1 MASTPRSPKSV
12 PISPRNMGVAQ
23 FQLKMSP
30 GGLPPI
36 IKAPVKPLGQK
47 TNEKAAH
54 NWNVGHDALS
64 NAAVWL
70 ENAAKEG
77 RRTGERNTEENV
89 NFSGDLT
96 YKTLREL
103 SLPARR
109 LVASSG
115 ALTARELR
123 KASRHDPVL
132 FQPLTK
138 EERQMKEVLQLVSLK
153 AAQKFSTIRGA
164 LRHLDSDCDGTVDRS
179 EIRYFFRA
187 YDFPEHVADQ
197 FFEYLDEEQKGELDY
212 GFFVSFIRPFLEG
225 AINGNPVTA
234 RDLTAQPGAP
244 DSVFEEMISS
254 VDDSELVQ
262 FDREFQGTM
271 RIIGRKIEERFGS
284 AQAAFRFVD
293 GDRSGAITRS
303 ETRYFFRA
311 FNLPQEIADKF
322 HDAID
327 TNRSGEI
334 SVQEF
339 CSCLAPYVKSDAES
353 KKTFRRQAPET
364 PDLLGPPVN
373 HQSDPS
379 KTAWMKEVNSDF
391 RTELRK
397 LMQDMGDKIPL
408 KFKHVRDA
416 FRVLDLER
424 NGRITRSEMRAFF
437 RGFGHPEDVADRVF
451 DLVDQ
456 EGQGEIDFAAFM
468 SHFDSV
474 LGPAFRQAK
483 RQEMIQVSD
492 PRQSK
497 EVNDIAEFIGEHLVV
512 KYKTVQ
518 DAFRAVDLNKDGK
531 LSQYEMRVFVKKFGL
546 SVDAADLFFHALDTE
561 DTGYVLYSTFVQLFG
576 GIKRGKDADTK
587 QMVVRRLT

>member
-1 MASTPRSPKSV
+1 
-12 PISPRNMGVAQ
+12 
-23 FQLKMSP
+23 
-30 GGLPPI
+30 
-36 IKAPVKPLGQK
+36 
-47 TNEKAAH
+47 
-54 NWNVGHDALS
+54 LS
-64 NAAVWL
+64 NASIWL

-77 RRTGERNTEENV
+77 RRTGERQTDEQV
-89 NFSGDLT
+89 DFSGDLT
-96 YKTLREL
+96 YRTLRDL

-123 KASRHDPVL
+123 KASKNDPDL

-138 EERQMKEVLQLVSLK
+138 EERAMKEVLQLVSQK

-187 YDFPEHVADQ
+187 YDFPDHVADK
-197 FFEYLDEEQKGELDY
+197 FFDYLDEDKKGELDY

-244 DSVFEEMISS
+244 DSVFEEMIADETN
-254 VDDSELVQ
+254 DDELVQ
-262 FDREFQGTM
+262 FDREFQGTL

-293 GDRSGAITRS
+293 ADRSGAIARN

-339 CSCLAPYVKSDAES
+339 CKVLNPYVKTTVAAQDT
-353 KKTFRRQAPET
+353 KKTTHREDLET
-364 PDLLGPPVN
+364 PELYGPPPPRVE
-373 HQSDPS
+373 DPNLL
-379 KTAWMKEVNSDF
+379 WMKTVNADF

-397 LMQDMGDKIPL
+397 LMQDLGDKLPL
-408 KFKHVRDA
+408 KFKHMRDA
-416 FRVLDLER
+416 FRMLDLER
-424 NGRITRSEMRAFF
+424 NGRITRAEMRAFF
-437 RGFGHPEDVADRVF
+437 RGFGHQEDVADRVF

-456 EGQGEIDFAAFM
+456 EGHGEVDFGVFM

-483 RQEMIQVSD
+483 RTEMIPVD
-492 PRQSK
+492 EPRTSK
-497 EVNDIAEFIGEHLVV
+497 EVNDIAEFIGEQLVV

-531 LSQYEMRVFVKKFGL
+531 LSQYELRAFVKKFGL
-546 SVDAADLFFHALDTE
+546 SVDAADKFFNALDPE
-561 DTGYVLYSTFVQLFG
+561 GTGYVLYNTFVQLFG
-576 GIKRGKDADTK
+576 GVKNDQPKSK
-587 QMVVRRLT
+587 LVLRRLT

>member
-1 MASTPRSPKSV
+1 M
-12 PISPRNMGVAQ
+12 N
-23 FQLKMSP
+23 MSP

-36 IKAPVKPLGQK
+36 IRAPVKPLGQM
-47 TNEKAAH
+47 TKAGATSKH
-54 NWNVGHDALS
+54 WNIGHDALS
-64 NAAVWL
+64 NASVWL

-77 RRTGERNTEENV
+77 RRTGERQTDEQV

-96 YKTLREL
+96 YRTLREL

-123 KASRHDPVL
+123 KAAHNDPEL

-138 EERQMKEVLQLVSLK
+138 EERAMKEVLQLVSQK

-187 YDFPEHVADQ
+187 YDFPDHVADA
-197 FFEYLDEEQKGELDY
+197 FFDYLDEEKKGELDY

-244 DSVFEEMISS
+244 DSVFEEMIAEQ
-254 VDDSELVQ
+254 DDEELVQ
-262 FDREFQGTM
+262 FDREFQGTL

-284 AQAAFRFVD
+284 AAAAFRFVD
-293 GDRSGAITRS
+293 ADRSGAIARS

-339 CSCLAPYVKSDAES
+339 CKVLSPYVKSDAAQES
-353 KKTFRRQAPET
+353 KNVHKDRET
-364 PDLLGPPVN
+364 PDLYEPPAPRVE
-373 HQSDPS
+373 DPNM
-379 KTAWMKEVNSDF
+379 AWMKTVNSDF
-391 RTELRK
+391 RTELRN
-397 LMQDMGDKIPL
+397 LMRDMGDKLPL
-408 KFKHVRDA
+408 KFKHMRDA

-424 NGRITRSEMRAFF
+424 NGRITRVEMRAFF
-437 RGFGHPEDVADRVF
+437 RGFGHPEDVADRIF

-456 EGQGEIDFAAFM
+456 DKQGEVDFAVFM

-474 LGPAFRQAK
+474 LGPAFRQAT
-483 RQEMIQVSD
+483 RAQMIQVD
-492 PRQSK
+492 EPRTSK
-497 EVNDIAEFIGEHLVV
+497 EVNDIAEFIGERLVV

-531 LSQYEMRVFVKKFGL
+531 LSQYELRIFVKKFGL
-546 SVDAADLFFHALDTE
+546 SVDAADKFFNALDPE
-561 DTGYVLYSTFVQLFG
+561 GSGYVLYNTFVQLFG
-576 GIKRGKDADTK
+576 GVKLNEPKAKMIL
-587 QMVVRRLT
+587 RRLT